1 MQKQRSSFVS
11 KTEAGDRSAK
21 YDYCMVFKLIEASPK
36 SGIYSQ
42 SDESRFIIQRMREK
56 GLDVF
61 CYTSVQNDE
70 LIALITAPVSLMA
83 IQKCLGTVSLLPF
96 PLLQADI
103 LKKFADAI
111 DYKMELDPDVVQRLL
126 QAGQTDAENVNY
138 VIKPVYINEDAK
150 YSSYRPFDKSA

>member
-70 LIALITAPVSLMA
+70 LIALITAPVSRSV
-83 IQKCLGTVSLLPF
+83 IQNF
-96 PLLQADI
+96 
-103 LKKFADAI
+103 
-111 DYKMELDPDVVQRLL
+111 
-126 QAGQTDAENVNY
+126 
-138 VIKPVYINEDAK
+138 
-150 YSSYRPFDKSA
+150 